1 MKIKQSHRIL
11 NAWLNRNVLRLKVK
25 AHHLYSAT
33 NRKLQLQRRFASQT
47 ERACSL

>member
-1 MKIKQSHRIL
+1 VAIL
-11 NAWLNRNVLRLKVK
+11 NRICHSTGNNK